1 MDSRDFSPGICL
13 ARGYVEV
20 FEMVEAVRDHWLI
33 ALAVIVLVA
42 GLIALRY
49 VRR

>member
-1 MDSRDFSPGICL
+1 
-13 ARGYVEV
+13 
-20 FEMVEAVRDHWLI
+20 MVEAVRDHWLI

-42 GLIALRY
+42 ALISLRY

>member
-1 MDSRDFSPGICL
+1 
-13 ARGYVEV
+13 
-20 FEMVEAVRDHWLI
+20 MVEAVRDNWLI

-42 GLIALRY
+42 ALIVLRY